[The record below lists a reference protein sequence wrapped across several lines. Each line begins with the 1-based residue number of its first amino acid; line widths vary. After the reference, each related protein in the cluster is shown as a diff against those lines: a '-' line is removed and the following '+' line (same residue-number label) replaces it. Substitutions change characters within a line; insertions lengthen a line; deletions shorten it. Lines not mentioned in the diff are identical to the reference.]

1 MKKSTFTLILF
12 FSSVILYAQ
21 QNELMFHSLGSQHG
35 LTYSAVRDILQDS
48 KGYIWIA
55 TLKGLN
61 RYDGYNI
68 KQYYKSDD
76 GLSSNCIEKLLLL
89 GQDTLLMGTNEGLCL
104 YDMMREKFTTIVPQT
119 KAPLYVLDMAY
130 DGRSVFI
137 ASDSGLYAYSKTEQS
152 MPLLHKGL
160 IVKVTL
166 DMNGNVWAVSPN
178 TIYCFRPNGQ
188 MTRKITATEV
198 SPDYP
203 VEFTS
208 IYKDSQGTL
217 WLGTTE
223 NGLYRYNKNYNQFVS
238 VEFASQDRKDMRYI
252 RCIQE
257 DMRGNLWIGT
267 ENGLFIY
274 DYTDNSYIQYRQHA
288 KDVQSGL
295 TDNAIYTIYKS
306 RGDIMWIGTFFGGSV
321 TPA

>member
-1 MKKSTFTLILF
+1 MKKSFFTLILF
-12 FSSVILYAQ
+12 ISSVILNAQ

-35 LTYSAVRDILQDS
+35 LTYSAVRDIVQDS

-89 GQDTLLMGTNEGLCL
+89 GKDTLLMGTNEGVCL
-104 YDMMREKFTTIVPQT
+104 YDMMKEKFTTIVPQT
-119 KAPLYVLDMAY
+119 KTPLYVLDMVY

-137 ASDSGLYAYSKTEQS
+137 ASDSGLYAYNKVEQS
-152 MPLLHKGL
+152 MALLYKGL
-160 IVKVTL
+160 IIKVTL
-166 DMNGNVWAVSPN
+166 DINGNVWAVGPN

-188 MTRKITATEV
+188 MTRKITAAEV
-198 SPDYP
+198 SSDYP

-217 WLGTTE
+217 WLGTT
-223 NGLYRYNKNYNQFVS
+223 
-238 VEFASQDRKDMRYI
+238 
-252 RCIQE
+252 
-257 DMRGNLWIGT
+257 
-267 ENGLFIY
+267 
-274 DYTDNSYIQYRQHA
+274 
-288 KDVQSGL
+288 
-295 TDNAIYTIYKS
+295 
-306 RGDIMWIGTFFGGSV
+306 
-321 TPA
+321 

>member
-137 ASDSGLYAYSKTEQS
+137 ASDSGLYVYNKTEQS

-160 IVKVTL
+160 IVKVSF
-166 DMNGNVWAVSPN
+166 DNG
-178 TIYCFRPNGQ
+178 
-188 MTRKITATEV
+188 
-198 SPDYP
+198 
-203 VEFTS
+203 
-208 IYKDSQGTL
+208 
-217 WLGTTE
+217 
-223 NGLYRYNKNYNQFVS
+223 
-238 VEFASQDRKDMRYI
+238 
-252 RCIQE
+252 
-257 DMRGNLWIGT
+257 
-267 ENGLFIY
+267 
-274 DYTDNSYIQYRQHA
+274 
-288 KDVQSGL
+288 
-295 TDNAIYTIYKS
+295 
-306 RGDIMWIGTFFGGSV
+306 FG
-321 TPA
+321 

>member
-130 DGRSVFI
+130 
-137 ASDSGLYAYSKTEQS
+137 
-152 MPLLHKGL
+152 
-160 IVKVTL
+160 
-166 DMNGNVWAVSPN
+166 
-178 TIYCFRPNGQ
+178 
-188 MTRKITATEV
+188 
-198 SPDYP
+198 
-203 VEFTS
+203 
-208 IYKDSQGTL
+208 
-217 WLGTTE
+217 
-223 NGLYRYNKNYNQFVS
+223 
-238 VEFASQDRKDMRYI
+238 FAPSCYI
-252 RCIQE
+252 RIARNRTQ
-257 DMRGNLWIGT
+257 
-267 ENGLFIY
+267 
-274 DYTDNSYIQYRQHA
+274 
-288 KDVQSGL
+288 
-295 TDNAIYTIYKS
+295 
-306 RGDIMWIGTFFGGSV
+306 
-321 TPA
+321 